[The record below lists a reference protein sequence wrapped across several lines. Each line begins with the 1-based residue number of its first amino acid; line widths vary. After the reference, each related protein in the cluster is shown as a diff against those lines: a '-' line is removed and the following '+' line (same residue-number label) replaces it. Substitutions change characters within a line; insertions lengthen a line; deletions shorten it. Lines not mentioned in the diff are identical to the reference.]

1 MKAILKIIVQ
11 VVHVVS
17 FCGVLLVGALGVI
30 YEIIGHVKFE
40 QMLSAIGI
48 TKGFERVWIVS
59 VIFLS
64 LLIITYVIKKKV
76 FAN

>member
-17 FCGVLLVGALGVI
+17 FCGVLLVGTLGVI
-30 YEIIGHVKFE
+30 YEINGHVKFE